1 DRVGAG
7 GIDAASG
14 QVGQHRAIG
23 AGQRRYRARFVVID
37 DCIGSHAFDVAD
49 TAVQV
54 VDPALYHADPLVSL
68 EQLATGDGI
77 GAVGADI
84 ACRQVGQQRAVGTGK
99 GHRAVAAVVVEHRR
113 VADDRDTV

>member
-1 DRVGAG
+1 GADQAAVGINHGAATKRGGNRVHRAVQLGAGDRVGAG
-7 GIDAASG
+7 GIVAASG

-23 AGQRRYRARFVVID
+23 AGQRRCRARFVVID

-54 VDPALYHADPLVSL
+54 VDPALYHAVPLISL
-68 EQLATGDGI
+68 EQLASGDCI

-84 ACRQVGQQRAVGTGK
+84 ACRQV
-99 GHRAVAAVVVEHRR
+99 
-113 VADDRDTV
+113 